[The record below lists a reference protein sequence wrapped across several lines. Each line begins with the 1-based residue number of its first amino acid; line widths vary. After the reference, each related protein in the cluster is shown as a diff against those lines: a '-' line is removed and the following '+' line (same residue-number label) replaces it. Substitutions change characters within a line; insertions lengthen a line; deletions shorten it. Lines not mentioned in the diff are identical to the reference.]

1 MRWTLT
7 AVCLW
12 LTGAWDTLA
21 ETEIKSLHVKTDIFH
36 RYASTTVSSL
46 MVNSGDQIEEASFVV
61 IYPDSAFITR
71 FIIEANGKVY
81 KAKMKNKEDVKELV
95 KENGTNIIIFVRD
108 SHQISVSTKLE
119 AHAEVKFLMDY
130 EELLPR
136 KLGIY
141 SNVITLNP
149 GQIVKDLNVTVN
161 IEEPSPITN
170 LEVRD
175 FKDFNEATAD
185 IFKPNKLVNIHEKS
199 PYSKT
204 IVWAP
209 TAEQQ
214 RAINSRGLQ
223 GQLAVRY
230 SLDLTQGHHLQ
241 QYVIDNLNF
250 VANFFSIDDFPNLN
264 KHIIFVLEYSYSTR
278 SDKLEELRKAMDTIL
293 RDLNRNDYFSIIL
306 IKSFVEAWS
315 PDTIYITGPDAAESY
330 DREHKL
336 KSKHFTSTLTPKF
349 LVEASP
355 ENVAK
360 ARYYLISE
368 EMDLSEATNVN
379 GGLKTAMNL
388 ANLGAKKWK
397 ANPPIPLIL
406 FFSNGDQNIR
416 EVDADFDQI
425 KALNII
431 QCPIYSLA
439 VGYHSNYDFLR
450 KLSISNYG
458 SIHVVYDATDIVG
471 QIMDFYRSVAS
482 PLLTDITIS
491 YFQTKVK
498 NVTRSKYP
506 LYFRGS
512 EIAVAGKVKRDATAG
527 LEPIGELSFT
537 SARAAGT
544 HNYSLT
550 DKNIFDG
557 NSVTK
562 LYEYL
567 WISQMLEQLE
577 SQLELQ
583 EKQKIKES
591 LLNMAIECTFFTA
604 YTPLVVEKPDGTIT
618 VVEITALK
626 QEYLEKTELEKIK
639 WIRPHLIRSA
649 TATQVNVMI
658 KGEKYSLALNPTNET
673 FGTCNVNHMAGE
685 CRHFQSCPLEI
696 FQDVSDFI
704 PFKCDITANFLGV
717 CCPLHLN

>member
-46 MVNSGDQIEEASFVV
+46 MVNSGDQIQEASFVV

-95 KENGTNIIIFVRD
+95 KENVTNIIIFVRD

-149 GQIVKDLNVTVN
+149 GQVTLSLFASAYKLESSIDCLLLDWKYQIVKDLNVTVN

-230 SLDLTQGHHLQ
+230 SLELTQGHHLQ

-349 LVEASP
+349 LVDASP

-416 EVDADFDQI
+416 EVDADVDQI
-425 KALNII
+425 IDLNII

-491 YFQTKVK
+491 YFQTKV
-498 NVTRSKYP
+498 
-506 LYFRGS
+506 
-512 EIAVAGKVKRDATAG
+512 
-527 LEPIGELSFT
+527 
-537 SARAAGT
+537 
-544 HNYSLT
+544 
-550 DKNIFDG
+550 
-557 NSVTK
+557 
-562 LYEYL
+562 
-567 WISQMLEQLE
+567 
-577 SQLELQ
+577 
-583 EKQKIKES
+583 
-591 LLNMAIECTFFTA
+591 
-604 YTPLVVEKPDGTIT
+604 
-618 VVEITALK
+618 
-626 QEYLEKTELEKIK
+626 
-639 WIRPHLIRSA
+639 
-649 TATQVNVMI
+649 
-658 KGEKYSLALNPTNET
+658 
-673 FGTCNVNHMAGE
+673 
-685 CRHFQSCPLEI
+685 
-696 FQDVSDFI
+696 
-704 PFKCDITANFLGV
+704 
-717 CCPLHLN
+717 